1 MKLIDVNIL
10 VEAHRADAPRHDP
23 ISSWL
28 MSELK
33 TYSGV
38 GVSELVLSGFLR
50 VVTHPKVFKEPTPL
64 AEAIAFVEDF
74 RSRRAVRVTQPGSEH
89 WGIFTDLL
97 QRYDA
102 SGNLIPDAYHAALA
116 MEFGYEWISLDRGFS
131 RYRELRWRH
140 PLDVN

>member
-1 MKLIDVNIL
+1 MKLLDVNIL
-10 VEAHRADAPRHDP
+10 VEAHRADAPRHEP
-23 ISSWL
+23 LNEWL
-28 MSELK
+28 LRELK

-64 AEAIAFVEDF
+64 VEALEFIEDF
-74 RSRRAVRVTQPGSEH
+74 RSRRAVRIAQPGAEH

-97 QRYDA
+97 MRCDA
-102 SGNLIPDAYHAALA
+102 VGNLIPDAYHAALA

-131 RYRELRWRH
+131 RYAGLRWRH
-140 PLDVN
+140 PLD